1 MLRLICL
8 LLLASAATACP
19 SNAGQALLERNHKN
33 LLECDSDTLRS
44 FYNDNDCCIAN
55 IAECNY
61 IEKAWWMRVN
71 VLSHEPLCSY
81 TLRHPQKMQHF
92 KRVLFLKRIKNRIR
106 NRRGNGSGALRARNE
121 SLSP

>member
-8 LLLASAATACP
+8 LLLAYNAMACP
-19 SNAGQALLERNHKN
+19 SNAGQALLESNHDN
-33 LLECDSDTLRS
+33 LLECDSDTLKS

-81 TLRHPQKMQHF
+81 TLRHPQNQQHF
-92 KRVLFLKRIKNRIR
+92 KRVLFLTRIKNRIR
-106 NRRGNGSGALRARNE
+106 NRRGNDSGALRARIA